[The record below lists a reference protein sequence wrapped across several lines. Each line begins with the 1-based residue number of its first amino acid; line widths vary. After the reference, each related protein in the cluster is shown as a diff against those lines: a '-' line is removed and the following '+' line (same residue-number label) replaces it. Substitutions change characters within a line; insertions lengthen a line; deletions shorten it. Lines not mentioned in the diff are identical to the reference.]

1 MTHGYLYCF
10 SNVSMPGI
18 LKIGISEKTPDT
30 ILNESNKSDSWR
42 PPTPYEIQFAKK
54 IIKPKEKLSIL
65 HKYKHLKEK
74 NLKMD
79 FFQVSIEE
87 IKPFFDI
94 IDGELWNKDL
104 ENKEKNN
111 YCRDMRKCF
120 KNGQVIRHNI
130 GISTWT
136 GIYNLRKN
144 VIIYDK
150 KSYKSLSGFTQA
162 HYDKDRKDRTKNS
175 NGWKE
180 CQYEV
185 NGEWVSTF
193 NIKR

>member
-1 MTHGYLYCF
+1 
-10 SNVSMPGI
+10 
-18 LKIGISEKTPDT
+18 
-30 ILNESNKSDSWR
+30 
-42 PPTPYEIQFAKK
+42 
-54 IIKPKEKLSIL
+54 
-65 HKYKHLKEK
+65 
-74 NLKMD
+74 MD

-94 IDGELWNKDL
+94 IDGELWNK
-104 ENKEKNN
+104 EKD

-130 GISTWT
+130 GISTWD
-136 GIYNLRKN
+136 GIYNFTEN

-150 KSYKSLSGFTQA
+150 KSYNTLSGFTKA
-162 HYDKDRKDRTKNS
+162 HYAKHRKDRTKNS

>member
-18 LKIGISEKTPDT
+18 LKIGISKKTPDT
-30 ILNESNKSDSWR
+30 ILNDANISDSWR

-65 HKYKHLKEK
+65 RKYKHLKEK

-94 IDGELWNKDL
+94 IDGELWNK
-104 ENKEKNN
+104 EKD

-130 GISTWT
+130 GISTWD
-136 GIYNLRKN
+136 GIYNFTEN

-150 KSYKSLSGFTQA
+150 KSYNTLSGFTKA
-162 HYDKDRKDRTKNS
+162 HYAKHRKDEIKK
-175 NGWKE
+175 GE
-180 CQYEV
+180 CPHHAT
-185 NGEWVSTF
+185 S
-193 NIKR
+193 K